1 MWTDPDEA
9 RSDFVL
15 AGATALFGPLIIQLF
30 YSYTPL
36 SPFGLFGTL
45 LSIALLFVITGLV
58 PILLAR
64 YRGDGLAAFGL
75 QGGREGIGPGVLIA
89 LPVVVLGVVVGWTAG
104 VSPLRAFAG
113 IVPTYLSGP
122 FGGIDVILTVLAI
135 AVQFAG
141 MVLLYSF
148 LSVKAREGFGRTEI
162 GQLEALRTYG
172 LAAAGGGLLVGLLA
186 AIGPNVTMSR
196 ALLDAAAL
204 VGVILVADR
213 FTDMKGQTTRLA
225 VAAPAIVA
233 LLLAWDIFGGGFL
246 VTLRHGLLA
255 AGVVIVVT
263 VLVDGR
269 NYAWAIVPLFA
280 ALTIYR
286 TALTPL

>member
-15 AGATALFGPLIIQLF
+15 AAATALFGPLVIQLV
-30 YSYTPL
+30 YRYTPL
-36 SPFGLFGTL
+36 GPFGLFGTL

-64 YRGDGLAAFGL
+64 YRGNGIAAFGL

-89 LPVVVLGVVVGWTAG
+89 LPVVLLGIVVGWTAG
-104 VSPLRAFAG
+104 FSPLRALAG
-113 IVPTYLSGP
+113 IVPAFLSGP
-122 FGGIDVILTVLAI
+122 FGGIDVVLAVLAI
-135 AVQFAG
+135 SVQFAG

-148 LSVKAREGFGRTEI
+148 LAVKAREGFGRTEI
-162 GQLEALRTYG
+162 GHLEVLRTYG
-172 LAAAGGGLLVGLLA
+172 LAAAGGALLIGLLA
-186 AIGPNVTMSR
+186 AIGADVTVNR

-204 VGVILVADR
+204 VAVILVADR
-213 FTDMKGQTTRLA
+213 FTDMESQTTRLA

-233 LLLAWDIFGGGFL
+233 LLLAWDLFGGQFL
-246 VTLRHGLLA
+246 ATLRHGLLA
-255 AGVVIVVT
+255 AGAVIVVT

-269 NYAWAIVPLFA
+269 SYAWAIVPLFA